1 MGVDSFKQQAVDHK
15 RGAVTFSPTS
25 WLAKGLVVEDG
36 VVATPHANGLSL
48 MLEVQKAGAKL
59 SLMEVDSF
67 FDVEVLVN
75 QVGLDA

>member
-1 MGVDSFKQQAVDHK
+1 
-15 RGAVTFSPTS
+15 
-25 WLAKGLVVEDG
+25 
-36 VVATPHANGLSL
+36 

-59 SLMEVDSF
+59 SLVEVDSF